1 MKNKK
6 MRTIIGIT
14 AGALALILVAGG
26 ITTYANA
33 ATKVS
38 SVSVERS
45 DINSKLQVNGKVVS
59 GETENFYSISDL
71 KVKEVKVK
79 VGDRVK
85 KGDVLLTFDE
95 AEIDKILASLDYQ
108 EEMAEGGYR
117 NQIDTAKKYQALYS
131 EAETNLGVLN
141 NQIKETEEK
150 IAAKQKEIVA
160 RQSALAREGANI
172 QIAAIDEAGTEDY
185 EKRLK
190 QAQNNAYYQQ
200 YDAEL
205 VRLNEELNALTVQL
219 ADFKEYKAEMTSQKA
234 TANQGRITE
243 GAKSELEASL
253 ALGKDQ
259 REDLRNKLI
268 AAKEGIKAEC
278 DGVVTGVFAAD
289 GSLAATGMNLVSVQ
303 STEKI
308 EIRCDVNKY
317 DIMSIEVGQSVNV
330 TILGKDYEGTVT
342 GIEGIMGIEV
352 GTGNGIGVIV
362 ELSNPDDNI
371 ILGLDV
377 KPEINVA
384 FLEDVISVPREAVYT
399 EDGEN
404 YVFVEKDKKASK
416 VSVETGVGND
426 SVVEISEG
434 LKEGDV
440 VVWDD
445 AEELKNG
452 TAVRHN

>member
-1 MKNKK
+1 

-38 SVSVERS
+38 SVSVARG
-45 DINSKLQVNGKVVS
+45 DINSRLQVNGKVLS
-59 GETENFYSISDL
+59 GETVNFYSISDL
-71 KVKEVKVK
+71 KVKEVKVQA
-79 VGDRVK
+79 GDRVK

-95 AEIDKILASLDYQ
+95 AEIDKVLASLDYQ

-117 NQIDTAKKYQALYS
+117 NQLDTAKKYQALYS
-131 EAETNLGVLN
+131 EAEINLGVLN

-172 QIAAIDEAGTEDY
+172 QIAIVDESDDPTSDAY
-185 EKRLK
+185 ASRLK
-190 QAQNNAYYQQ
+190 QAQNNSYYQQ
-200 YDAEL
+200 FDAEL

-243 GAKSELEASL
+243 GAKIELEANL

-259 REDLRNKLI
+259 REELRSKLL
-268 AAKEGIKAEC
+268 AAKNGIKAEC

-289 GSLAATGMNLVSVQ
+289 GSYTSTGMNLVTVQ

-308 EIRCDVNKY
+308 VIRCDVNKY
-317 DIMSIEVGQSVNV
+317 DIMSISIGQSANV
-330 TILGKDYEGTVT
+330 TILGKEYEGTVT
-342 GIEGIMGIEV
+342 GIEGIIGSDI
-352 GTGNGIGVIV
+352 GTGNGIGVNV
-362 ELSNPDDNI
+362 EISNPDDNI

-384 FLEDVISVPREAVYT
+384 FLEDVISVPREAVYS
-399 EDGEN
+399 EDGES
-404 YVFVEKDKKASK
+404 YVYVEKDKKASK
-416 VSVETGVGND
+416 VNVETGVGND
-426 SVVEISEG
+426 TVVEISEG